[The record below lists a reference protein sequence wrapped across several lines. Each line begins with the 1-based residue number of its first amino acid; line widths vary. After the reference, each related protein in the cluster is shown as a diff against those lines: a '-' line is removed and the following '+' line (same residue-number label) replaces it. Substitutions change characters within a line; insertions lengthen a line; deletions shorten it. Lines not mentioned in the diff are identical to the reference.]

1 MRQTFI
7 FLFLCF
13 QFIEGIFLQKLFF
26 EFYFHKIS
34 LPLRFQSDRG
44 LCSGV
49 SYPRLPVEPSGGAP
63 PSATHTPQITVQ
75 AIGIVAITHSAVEG
89 HCSACTGDRLLETN
103 SPTQGSRLLT
113 ACLARSKANSTLSY
127 FTSDLID
134 A

>member
-1 MRQTFI
+1 MRQNFI
-7 FLFLCF
+7 FSFLICF
-13 QFIEGIFLQKLFF
+13 QFIEGIFLKKFFF
-26 EFYFHKIS
+26 EFYFCKIS

-49 SYPRLPVEPSGGAP
+49 SYPRLPVEPSGAP

-113 ACLARSKANSTLSY
+113 ACLAQSKANSTLSY
-127 FTSDLID
+127 FTLDLID